1 MLRGL
6 NHSKSFDAD
15 ELNGDLENWLAA
27 LDERR
32 ALQPLQSTIEEL
44 GQSVTPLER
53 KVAEEEAAIQQAETE
68 VEEVSGTLRGETV
81 TC

>member
-68 VEEVSGTLRGETV
+68 VEEVSGTLRGETG